1 MRFLSFKTTV
11 GILAG
16 KKLIYSH
23 LPDLQR
29 WQMRKKVISHKEAH
43 KDPVI
48 NTSFK
53 IKSERQTGHSEF
65 SFQILQ
71 HTHKRK
77 RTLENTVYGV

>member
-16 KKLIYSH
+16 KKPHIYSH

-71 HTHKRK
+71 HTHKR
-77 RTLENTVYGV
+77 TLENTVYEV

>member
-1 MRFLSFKTTV
+1 
-11 GILAG
+11 
-16 KKLIYSH
+16 
-23 LPDLQR
+23 
-29 WQMRKKVISHKEAH
+29 MRKKVISHKEAH

-71 HTHKRK
+71 HTHKQK
-77 RTLENTVYGV
+77 RTLENTVYRVLKYCLYKADIVTASTYLSQNA